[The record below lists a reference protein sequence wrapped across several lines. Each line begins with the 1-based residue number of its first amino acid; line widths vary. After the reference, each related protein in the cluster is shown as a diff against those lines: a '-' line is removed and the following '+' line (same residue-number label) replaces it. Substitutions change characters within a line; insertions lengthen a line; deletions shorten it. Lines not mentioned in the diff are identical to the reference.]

1 MDSYR
6 PTRYESKRYGP
17 LIGCYGPLQATGYGR
32 GSGHNRMAG
41 YVLVR
46 RGWGGPPL
54 SSRRVGR
61 PATRKP
67 LPLMKILEPPGDDEE
82 DNGLEVK
89 RDEAQADRFGDKTK
103 IVLVIVALAVLFT
116 VPQLL
121 LVIGYVGGQYGY
133 GIMSG
138 NYAVENDNLQR
149 TLDLMQ

>member
-1 MDSYR
+1 M
-6 PTRYESKRYGP
+6 
-17 LIGCYGPLQATGYGR
+17 Q
-32 GSGHNRMAG
+32 
-41 YVLVR
+41 
-46 RGWGGPPL
+46 
-54 SSRRVGR
+54 
-61 PATRKP
+61 
-67 LPLMKILEPPGDDEE
+67 ILEPPGDDEE

-103 IVLVIVALAVLFT
+103 IFLVIVALAVLFT